1 MFNYILLVSL
11 FYFFFCCFIF
21 YDKIA
26 WRLISSVAESLLQK
40 CLGKDVSNKE
50 AYGENVTRL
59 YMESLKNKQT
69 NA

>member
-1 MFNYILLVSL
+1 MSL
-11 FYFFFCCFIF
+11 FYFFCFII

-40 CLGKDVSNKE
+40 CRGKDVSNKE